1 MNNYQFFLKKAI
13 ATTMANLIATNLT
26 CPHSECLEVWLQL
39 CFQNVFF
46 LEMHQNNI
54 FFIF

>member
-1 MNNYQFFLKKAI
+1 
-13 ATTMANLIATNLT
+13 MANLIASNLT